1 MIQSDTYICKQ
12 GISSLATQ
20 GHFLLILILHRSK
33 SFTLSIN
40 SIIHIPIYRQ
50 ISRKIDLQIKRE
62 TNKRQTEREE
72 LVS

>member
-50 ISRKIDLQIKRE
+50 ISQKTDLQIKRE
-62 TNKRQTEREE
+62 TNKRQTDRQE